1 MTKVP
6 SLNYDKIVHA
16 FERDGWRKVA
26 QRGSQ
31 IKMKKFFDG
40 KKHTIMIPAHKPV
53 KRSTLSKILKQ
64 ADVSLDR
71 FLKLL

>member
-6 SLNYDKIVHA
+6 SLNYEKIVHA

-26 QRGSQ
+26 QRGSH
-31 IKMKKFFDG
+31 IKLRKTSDSK
-40 KKHTIMIPAHKPV
+40 TRTVMIPAHKPV
-53 KRSTLSKILKQ
+53 KRSTLSIILKQ